1 MAKFKF
7 SDARITDI
15 VAILD
20 KDEEG
25 KFILTLDDE
34 QFDFEQILNDH
45 VGDVVAVKFTRDIE
59 WGAKWILEEERMKQ
73 NLNGS

>member
-20 KDEEG
+20 KDEES

-45 VGDVVAVKFTRDIE
+45 VGDVCAIKFTRDIE
-59 WGAKWILEEERMKQ
+59 
-73 NLNGS
+73 

>member
-20 KDEEG
+20 KDVDG

-34 QFDFEQILNDH
+34 SYDLEQILNDH
-45 VGDVVAVKFTRDIE
+45 VGDVTTVRFTRDIE
-59 WGAKWILEEERMKQ
+59 
-73 NLNGS
+73 

>member
-25 KFILTLDDE
+25 RFILTLDDE

-45 VGDVVAVKFTRDIE
+45 VGAIKFTRDIE
-59 WGAKWILEEERMKQ
+59 
-73 NLNGS
+73 

>member
-20 KDEEG
+20 RDDDG

-34 QFDFEQILNDH
+34 QYDLEQILADH
-45 VGDVVAVKFTRDIE
+45 VGDTATIRFTRDIE
-59 WGAKWILEEERMKQ
+59 
-73 NLNGS
+73 

>member
-25 KFILTLDDE
+25 RFILTLEDE
-34 QFDFEQILNDH
+34 QYDFEQILNNH
-45 VGDVVAVKFTRDIE
+45 IGDVCAIKFTRDIE
-59 WGAKWILEEERMKQ
+59 
-73 NLNGS
+73 

>member
-25 KFILTLDDE
+25 RFILTLDDE

-45 VGDVVAVKFTRDIE
+45 VGDNISVKFTRDIE
-59 WGAKWILEEERMKQ
+59 
-73 NLNGS
+73 

>member
-15 VAILD
+15 LAILD
-20 KDEEG
+20 RDEEG

-34 QFDFEQILNDH
+34 QYDFEAIMAEH
-45 VGDVVAVKFTRDIE
+45 VGDTIKCTFTRDID
-59 WGAKWILEEERMKQ
+59 
-73 NLNGS
+73 

>member
-25 KFILTLDDE
+25 RFILSLEDE
-34 QFDFEQILNDH
+34 QYDFEQILNDH
-45 VGDVVAVKFTRDIE
+45 VGDVCAIKFTRDIE
-59 WGAKWILEEERMKQ
+59 
-73 NLNGS
+73 

>member
-20 KDEEG
+20 RDEEG
-25 KFILTLDDE
+25 RYILTLEDE
-34 QFDFEQILNDH
+34 QFDFEKILEQH
-45 VGDVVAVKFTRDIE
+45 TGDVIAVKFTRDIE
-59 WGAKWILEEERMKQ
+59 
-73 NLNGS
+73 

>member
-7 SDARITDI
+7 TDSRITEI

-20 KDEEG
+20 KDENG
-25 KFILTLDDE
+25 KFILTLDNE

-45 VGDVVAVKFTRDIE
+45 TGDNISVKFTRDIE
-59 WGAKWILEEERMKQ
+59 E
-73 NLNGS
+73 

>member
-20 KDEEG
+20 KDAEG
-25 KFILTLDDE
+25 KFILTMDDE
-34 QFDFEQILNDH
+34 QYDFEAIMSEH
-45 VGDVVAVKFTRDIE
+45 VGDTIKCTFTRDIE
-59 WGAKWILEEERMKQ
+59 WGDVWIGRDLKTKAMR
-73 NLNGS
+73 N

>member
-20 KDEEG
+20 KDAEG
-25 KFILTLDDE
+25 KFIITLDDE
-34 QFDFEQILNDH
+34 QYDFEAIMSEH
-45 VGDVVAVKFTRDIE
+45 VGDTIKCTFTRDIE
-59 WGAKWILEEERMKQ
+59 WGDTWIGRDLRMKVMK
-73 NLNGS
+73 N

>member
-25 KFILTLDDE
+25 RFILSLEDE
-34 QFDFEQILNDH
+34 QYDFEQILNDH
-45 VGDVVAVKFTRDIE
+45 IGDIATLRFTRN
-59 WGAKWILEEERMKQ
+59 LED
-73 NLNGS
+73 

>member
-20 KDEEG
+20 RDDDG

-34 QFDFEQILNDH
+34 QYDLEQILTDH
-45 VGDVVAVKFTRDIE
+45 VGDTAKLTFTRDID
-59 WGAKWILEEERMKQ
+59 
-73 NLNGS
+73 

>member
-15 VAILD
+15 VAMLD

-25 KFILTLDDE
+25 RFILTLDDE
-34 QFDFEQILNDH
+34 QFDLEQILNDH
-45 VGDVVAVKFTRDIE
+45 IGDIVKCTFTRDIE
-59 WGAKWILEEERMKQ
+59 
-73 NLNGS
+73 

>member
-20 KDEEG
+20 RDDDG

-34 QFDFEQILNDH
+34 QFDFEQILADH
-45 VGDVVAVKFTRDIE
+45 VGDVVAIKFTRDIE
-59 WGAKWILEEERMKQ
+59 
-73 NLNGS
+73 

>member
-20 KDEEG
+20 RDEEG
-25 KFILTLDDE
+25 KYILTLEDE
-34 QFDFEQILNDH
+34 QLDFEKILESH
-45 VGDVVAVKFTRDIE
+45 VGDVCSIKFTRDI
-59 WGAKWILEEERMKQ
+59 K
-73 NLNGS
+73 

>member
-20 KDEEG
+20 RDEEG

-34 QFDFEQILNDH
+34 QYDFEAIMSEH
-45 VGDVVAVKFTRDIE
+45 VGDVIKCTFTRDIE
-59 WGAKWILEEERMKQ
+59 
-73 NLNGS
+73 

>member
-20 KDEEG
+20 RDEEG

-34 QFDFEQILNDH
+34 QYDFEQILNDH
-45 VGDVVAVKFTRDIE
+45 IGDVCAIKFTRDIE
-59 WGAKWILEEERMKQ
+59 
-73 NLNGS
+73 

>member
-15 VAILD
+15 VAILG

-25 KFILTLDDE
+25 RFILTLDDE

-45 VGDVVAVKFTRDIE
+45 VGDVCAIKFTRDIE
-59 WGAKWILEEERMKQ
+59 
-73 NLNGS
+73 

>member
-7 SDARITDI
+7 SDARITYI

-25 KFILTLDDE
+25 KFIISLDDE

-45 VGDVVAVKFTRDIE
+45 VGDNIAVKFTRDIE
-59 WGAKWILEEERMKQ
+59 
-73 NLNGS
+73 